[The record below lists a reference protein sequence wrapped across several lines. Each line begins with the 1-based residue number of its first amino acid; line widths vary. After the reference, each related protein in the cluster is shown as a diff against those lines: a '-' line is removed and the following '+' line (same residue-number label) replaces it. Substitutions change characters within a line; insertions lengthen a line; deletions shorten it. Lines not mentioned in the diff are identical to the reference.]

1 MTNAKRQQRR
11 RHSEYLTG
19 QKLVMVVPIERDV
32 VNGVMWHGN
41 ACAGRQVQVRVTIRA
56 QGPRVPIDQYK
67 RTAEEKAE

>member
-1 MTNAKRQQRR
+1 
-11 RHSEYLTG
+11 
-19 QKLVMVVPIERDV
+19 MVVPIERDV